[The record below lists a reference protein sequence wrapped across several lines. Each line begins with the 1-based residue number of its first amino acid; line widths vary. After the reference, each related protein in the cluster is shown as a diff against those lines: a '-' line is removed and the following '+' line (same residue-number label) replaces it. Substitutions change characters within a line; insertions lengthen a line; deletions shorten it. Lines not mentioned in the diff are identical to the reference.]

1 MILKLAWRNIWRSK
15 RRTAITLGMI
25 IFAVVL
31 STLMMSIKEGMYE
44 NMIKSTAGDFSGY
57 AQIHLKDYW
66 SEKTLDYA
74 FEIDPAMASTLASE
88 KKIDGFLPRVEGFA
102 LAAMHTI
109 TKGTAV
115 LGVDVDKEKEFTKLH
130 ERVVDGEYL
139 NPTDDAILI
148 GNGLAKYLKIGV
160 DDTLVLIGGGY
171 QGRSAVGKYPIK
183 GIVKFG
189 SPELSK
195 QLVFLPMQSANE
207 FFGTEGLVTSVILKT
222 QTGEQ
227 GVEVASN
234 LQNKLGDEYEAMNW
248 KELNPDL
255 VNLIE
260 TDKVEG
266 YVFMF
271 ILYLVISFGIFG
283 TMLMMLAER
292 KHEFGV
298 LVAVGMKRVKLALM
312 VWGEILILSILGSV
326 LGLIC
331 AFPVCYTFFVK
342 PFRYG
347 EEMAKIAE
355 EYGIEAVIKTSL
367 APQIFIEQAVI
378 VGLIASVIAV
388 YPFVKLLKINAVEE
402 MRS

>member
-31 STLMMSIKEGMYE
+31 STLMMSIKEGLYA

-57 AQIHLKDYW
+57 AQVHLKGFWAD
-66 SEKTLDYA
+66 KTLEYA
-74 FEIDPAMASTLASE
+74 FELDDDVIQTIEAQKE
-88 KKIDGFLPRVEGFA
+88 VDGYLPRVEGFA
-102 LAAMHTI
+102 LAAVRNI
-109 TKGTAV
+109 TKGSAV
-115 LGVDVDKEKEFTKLH
+115 LGIDVDKEKKFTHLD
-130 ERVVDGEYL
+130 ERVVEGEYL
-139 NPTDDAILI
+139 SADDDAILI

-160 DDTLVLIGGGY
+160 DDTIVLIGGGY

-195 QLVFLPMQSANE
+195 QLVFMPMKAADLFYGSN
-207 FFGTEGLVTSVILKT
+207 GLVTSIILKT
-222 QTGEQ
+222 ENSKKGIL
-227 GVEVASN
+227 AAKN
-234 LQNKLGDEYEAMNW
+234 LQTELGETYEAMNW
-248 KELNPDL
+248 KELNPEL
-255 VNLIE
+255 VNLIQ

-271 ILYLVISFGIFG
+271 ILYLVIGFGIFG

-298 LVAVGMKRVKLALM
+298 LVAVGMKRAKLAVM
-312 VWGEILILSILGSV
+312 VWGEVFILSILGSI

-331 AFPVCYTFFVK
+331 AFPVCYAFYVR

-347 EEMAKIAE
+347 EEMAKMAE

-367 APQIFIEQAVI
+367 APEIFIEQSVI
-378 VGLIASVIAV
+378 VGIIASVIAI
-388 YPFVKLLKINAVEE
+388 YPLIKLLNINAVEE

>member
-31 STLMMSIKEGMYE
+31 STLTMSIKQGMYE

-57 AQIHLKDYW
+57 AQVHLKDFW
-66 SEKTLDYA
+66 VEKTLDYA
-74 FEIDPAMASTLASE
+74 FEVDQKMVSTIEAE
-88 KKIDGFLPRVEGFA
+88 KNIDGYLPRVEGFA
-102 LAAMHTI
+102 LAAMYNI

-115 LGVDVDKEKEFTKLH
+115 LGIDVEKEKTFTKLN
-130 ERVVDGEYL
+130 ERVVEGEYL
-139 NPTDDAILI
+139 LPDDESILI
-148 GNGLAKYLKIGV
+148 GSGLAKYLKIGV
-160 DDTLVLIGGGY
+160 NDTLVLIGGGY
-171 QGRSAVGKYPIK
+171 QGRSAVGKYHIK

-195 QLVFLPMQSANE
+195 QLVFLPMKAAST
-207 FFGTEGLVTSVILKT
+207 FFATDGLVTSIILKT
-222 QTGEQ
+222 GSSDK
-227 GVEVASN
+227 GIAAAKH
-234 LQNKLGDEYEAMNW
+234 LQKNLGDEYEAMNW
-248 KELNPDL
+248 KELNPEL
-255 VNLIE
+255 VNMIE

-312 VWGEILILSILGSV
+312 VWGEILILSILGSI

-342 PFRYG
+342 PVRYG
-347 EEMAKIAE
+347 EEVAKMAE

-367 APQIFIEQAVI
+367 APGIFIEQAVI
-378 VGLIASVIAV
+378 VGLIASVIAI
-388 YPFVKLLKINAVEE
+388 YPFLKLLKINAVNE

>member
-31 STLMMSIKEGMYE
+31 STLMMSIKEGMYD

-57 AQIHLKDYW
+57 AQIHLKDFW

-74 FEIDPAMASTLASE
+74 FEVDDRISQLLESE
-88 KKIDGFLPRVEGFA
+88 KDIDGYLPRVEGFA
-102 LAAMHTI
+102 LAAVDNI
-109 TKGTAV
+109 TKGSAV
-115 LGVDVDKEKEFTKLH
+115 LGVDVEKEKEYTKLH
-130 ERVVDGEYL
+130 ERIVEGEYL
-139 NPTDDAILI
+139 SPGDEAVII
-148 GNGLAKYLKIGV
+148 GKGLADYLKIGV
-160 DDTLVLIGGGY
+160 NDTIVLIGAGY

-195 QLVFLPMQSANE
+195 QLVFMPMNAANQ
-207 FFGTEGLVTSVILKT
+207 FYATDGLITSIIIKT
-222 QTGEQ
+222 KTGDK
-227 GVEVASN
+227 GVSVAKKI
-234 LQNKLGDEYEAMNW
+234 QKVLGDEYESMNW
-248 KELNPDL
+248 KELNPEL
-255 VNLIE
+255 VNLIN
-260 TDKVEG
+260 TDRVEG

-283 TMLMMLAER
+283 TMLMMVAER
-292 KHEFGV
+292 RHEFGV
-298 LVAVGMKRVKLALM
+298 LVAVGMKRTKLALM
-312 VWGEILILSILGSV
+312 VWLEVLMLSILGSI

-347 EEMAKIAE
+347 EEMAKVAE

-367 APQIFIEQAVI
+367 APEIFIQQAII
-378 VGLIASVIAV
+378 VGIIASVIAV
-388 YPFVKLLKINAVEE
+388 YPYIQLLKLNAVES

>member
-31 STLMMSIKEGMYE
+31 STLMMSIKEGLYA

-57 AQIHLKDYW
+57 AQVHLKGFWAD
-66 SEKTLDYA
+66 KTLEYA
-74 FEIDPAMASTLASE
+74 FELDDDVIQTIEAQKE
-88 KKIDGFLPRVEGFA
+88 VDGYLPRVEGFA
-102 LAAMHTI
+102 LAAVRNI
-109 TKGTAV
+109 TKGSAV
-115 LGVDVDKEKEFTKLH
+115 LGIDVDKEKKFTHLD
-130 ERVVDGEYL
+130 ERVVEGEYL
-139 NPTDDAILI
+139 SADDDAILI

-160 DDTLVLIGGGY
+160 DDTIVLIGGGY

-195 QLVFLPMQSANE
+195 QLVFMPMKAADLFYGSN
-207 FFGTEGLVTSVILKT
+207 GLVTSIILKT
-222 QTGEQ
+222 ETSKKGIL
-227 GVEVASN
+227 AAKN
-234 LQNKLGDEYEAMNW
+234 LQTELGETYEAMNW
-248 KELNPDL
+248 KELNPEL
-255 VNLIE
+255 VNLIQ

-271 ILYLVISFGIFG
+271 ILYLVIGFGIFG

-298 LVAVGMKRVKLALM
+298 LVAVGMKRSKLAVM
-312 VWGEILILSILGSV
+312 VWGEVFILSILGSI

-331 AFPVCYTFFVK
+331 AFPVCYAFYVR

-347 EEMAKIAE
+347 EEMAKMAE

-367 APQIFIEQAVI
+367 APEIFIEQSVI
-378 VGLIASVIAV
+378 VGIIASVIAI
-388 YPFVKLLKINAVEE
+388 YPLIKLLNINAVEE

>member
-31 STLMMSIKEGMYE
+31 STLMMSIKEGMYA

-57 AQIHLKDYW
+57 AQVHLKDFW
-66 SEKTLDYA
+66 SEKTLEYA
-74 FEIDPAMASTLASE
+74 FEIDDDVVKILEEE
-88 KKIDGFLPRVEGFA
+88 KTVDGYLPRVEGFA
-102 LAAMHTI
+102 LAAVHDI
-109 TKGTAV
+109 TKGSAV
-115 LGVDVDKEKEFTKLH
+115 LGIDVEKEKAFTNLH
-130 ERVVDGEYL
+130 ERVVEGEYL
-139 NPTDDAILI
+139 LPDDDAILI

-160 DDTLVLIGGGY
+160 NDTLVLIGGGY

-195 QLVFLPMQSANE
+195 QLVFMPMQAADM
-207 FFGTEGLVTSVILKT
+207 FYGTNGLVTSVILKT
-222 QTGEQ
+222 
-227 GVEVASN
+227 ASGKKGIIAAKH
-234 LQNKLGDEYEAMNW
+234 LQKKLGDEYEAMDW
-248 KELNPDL
+248 KQLNPEL

-260 TDKVEG
+260 TDRVEG

-271 ILYLVISFGIFG
+271 ILYLVIAFGIFG

-292 KHEFGV
+292 QHEFGV
-298 LVAVGMKRVKLALM
+298 LVAVGMKRAKLAVM
-312 VWGEILILSILGSV
+312 VWGEIFILSILGSI

-331 AFPVCYTFFVK
+331 AFPVCYTFYVK

-347 EEMAKIAE
+347 EEMAKMAE

-367 APQIFIEQAVI
+367 APEIFIQQAVI
-378 VGLIASVIAV
+378 VGILASIIAL
-388 YPFVKLLKINAVEE
+388 YPLYKLLKINAIES